1 MSMFG
6 AEGLAFAIIL
16 SFLIVLIH
24 YEGLRLI
31 SHIAQTVAMRAR
43 LKMLVVIMGV
53 VAAHMIEA
61 GVFALGYWFGAEVL
75 VFGHFV
81 GDVPSSF
88 FQYYY
93 FALETYT
100 TQSVGDLYPVGGLRI
115 MASLEP
121 LVGLILIGWSTSLTF
136 LLMRRYWRLTP
147 TPSLSRK
154 APSPARRGR
163 SSH

>member
-1 MSMFG
+1 MNMFG
-6 AEGLAFAIIL
+6 AEGLAFAVTF

-24 YEGLRLI
+24 YESLRLV
-31 SHIAQTVAMRAR
+31 SHIAQTAPLNPR

-61 GVFALGYWFGAEVL
+61 GVFAFGYWLGAEIL
-75 VFGHFV
+75 DFGRFV
-81 GDVPSSF
+81 SDVPTTV

-100 TQSVGDLYPVGGLRI
+100 TQSVGDLYPVGGLRV

-121 LVGLILIGWSTSLTF
+121 LVGLLLIGWSTSLTF
-136 LLMRRYWRLTP
+136 ILMRRYWRLTP
-147 TPSLSRK
+147 TGK
-154 APSPARRGR
+154 T
-163 SSH
+163 

>member
-1 MSMFG
+1 MP
-6 AEGLAFAIIL
+6 AVEALAFAIVT
-16 SFLIVLIH
+16 SFLVVLIH

-31 SHIAQTVAMRAR
+31 SLIAERSPLTPR

-53 VAAHMIEA
+53 VFAHMIEA
-61 GVFALGYWFGAEVL
+61 GVFAIGFWLGAEML
-75 VFGHFV
+75 NFGYFV
-81 GDVPSSF
+81 GHAPTNA

-100 TQSVGDLYPVGGLRI
+100 TQSVGDLYPVGGLRV

-136 LLMRRYWRLTP
+136 VLMRRYWRVTP
-147 TPSLSRK
+147 ARK
-154 APSPARRGR
+154 A
-163 SSH
+163 

>member
-1 MSMFG
+1 MPG
-6 AEGLAFAIIL
+6 VEGLAFAIVT

-31 SHIAQTVAMRAR
+31 SAVAQEAPLSPR
-43 LKMLVVIMGV
+43 LKMLAVIVGV
-53 VAAHMIEA
+53 VMAHMIEA
-61 GVFALGYWFGAEVL
+61 GVFAIGFWLGAEV
-75 VFGHFV
+75 FHIGRFV
-81 GDVPSSF
+81 GHVPTNA

-100 TQSVGDLYPVGGLRI
+100 TQSVGDLYPVGGLRV

-136 LLMRRYWRLTP
+136 ILMRRYWRVTP
-147 TPSLSRK
+147 RRVPS
-154 APSPARRGR
+154 
-163 SSH
+163 

>member
-1 MSMFG
+1 MF
-6 AEGLAFAIIL
+6 AVEGLAFAIVT

-31 SHIAQTVAMRAR
+31 SIVAEQAPLTPR
-43 LKMLVVIMGV
+43 LKMLIVILGV

-61 GVFALGYWFGAEVL
+61 GVFAIGFWLGAEVL
-75 VFGHFV
+75 AFGRFV
-81 GDVPSSF
+81 GHVPTDA

-100 TQSVGDLYPVGGLRI
+100 TQSVGDLYPVGGLRV

-136 LLMRRYWRLTP
+136 VLMRRYWRVTP
-147 TPSLSRK
+147 TSG
-154 APSPARRGR
+154 AAARRGR
-163 SSH
+163 PST

>member
-1 MSMFG
+1 MFEMYG
-6 AEGLAFAIIL
+6 LEGLIFAVAI
-16 SFLIVLIH
+16 SFVVVLIH

-31 SHIAQTVAMRAR
+31 SEIAERAPLTPR
-43 LKMLVVIMGV
+43 LKMLSVIVGV

-61 GVFALGYWFGAEVL
+61 GVFAIGYWLGAEVL
-75 VFGHFV
+75 DFGHFV
-81 GDVPSSF
+81 GDAPQTV

-100 TQSVGDLYPVGGLRI
+100 TQSVGDLYPVGGLRV

-136 LLMRRYWRLTP
+136 LLMRRYWRVTP
-147 TPSLSRK
+147 IRPR
-154 APSPARRGR
+154 
-163 SSH
+163 

>member
-1 MSMFG
+1 MPG
-6 AEGLAFAIIL
+6 VEGLAFAIVT

-31 SHIAQTVAMRAR
+31 SAIAQEAPLNPR

-61 GVFALGYWFGAEVL
+61 GVFAIGFGLGAGVL
-75 VFGHFV
+75 KFGHFV
-81 GDVPSSF
+81 GHVPTNA

-100 TQSVGDLYPVGGLRI
+100 TQSVGDLYPVSGLRVL
-115 MASLEP
+115 ASLEP

-136 LLMRRYWRLTP
+136 FLMRRYWRATP
-147 TPSLSRK
+147 
-154 APSPARRGR
+154 RRA
-163 SSH
+163 

>member
-1 MSMFG
+1 MLG
-6 AEGLAFAIIL
+6 VEGLAFAIVT
-16 SFLIVLIH
+16 SFLTVLIH

-31 SHIAQTVAMRAR
+31 SAIAQQAPLSSR

-61 GVFALGYWFGAEVL
+61 GVFAIGFWLGAEV
-75 VFGHFV
+75 FDIGRFM
-81 GDVPSSF
+81 GQAPTNAY
-88 FQYYY
+88 QYYG

-100 TQSVGDLYPVGGLRI
+100 TLSVGDLYPVGGLRA

-136 LLMRRYWRLTP
+136 FLMRRYWRVTP
-147 TPSLSRK
+147 
-154 APSPARRGR
+154 RRVR
-163 SSH
+163 S